1 MLWELFLKFLK
12 IGLFSFGGGYGM
24 ISLIEEECVEKEKW
38 ITHEDLLN
46 VTIIAES
53 TPGSVAINCATFVGK
68 KQANLPGA
76 MIATLGVIL
85 PSFVIVFLI
94 SLFFEQFISIQWIQ
108 NAFRGIQVAVAVL
121 IVDAGINMFR
131 KLPRNLVILV
141 VAILSLLAILIST
154 FANWNLS
161 TVNLMLFGAVL
172 TTIILPIYDK
182 YLLEKDANNV
192 ASATEHE
199 SEGE

>member
-1 MLWELFLKFLK
+1 
-12 IGLFSFGGGYGM
+12 
-24 ISLIEEECVEKEKW
+24 
-38 ITHEDLLN
+38 
-46 VTIIAES
+46 
-53 TPGSVAINCATFVGK
+53 
-68 KQANLPGA
+68 
-76 MIATLGVIL
+76 
-85 PSFVIVFLI
+85 
-94 SLFFEQFISIQWIQ
+94 
-108 NAFRGIQVAVAVL
+108 
-121 IVDAGINMFR
+121 MFR